1 MVQPPRIDFCGLA
14 SGHSLGYPNG
24 LYLCGRHRD
33 VEFNPADFKM
43 KQWYILHTLSG
54 AEDQAR
60 NNLQARIKAHN
71 YQELIDE
78 VIIPKEQ
85 ITEVKLGKKRVLER
99 KFFPG
104 YILIRM
110 EMNDDSWLF
119 VRKTPGITAFIG
131 PRRKPS
137 PISQEEVDRIFAKAE
152 ESKAKPAPKVS
163 FEKGE
168 SVRVVEGPFINFNGT
183 VEEVYPDK
191 GKLKV
196 SASIFG
202 RTTPVELE
210 FWQVEKI

>member
-1 MVQPPRIDFCGLA
+1 
-14 SGHSLGYPNG
+14 
-24 LYLCGRHRD
+24 
-33 VEFNPADFKM
+33 M

-54 AEDQAR
+54 AEDKAKS
-60 NNLQARIKAHN
+60 NLEARIKA
-71 YQELIDE
+71 QEFGELIE
-78 VIIPKEQ
+78 KVVIPKEQ

-104 YILIRM
+104 YILVYM
-110 EMNDDSWLF
+110 EMNDDTWLF

-137 PISQEEVDRIFAKAE
+137 PISQEEVDRILTKAE
-152 ESKAKPAPKVS
+152 ESKAKPAPKVN
-163 FEKGE
+163 FERGE
-168 SVRVVEGPFINFNGT
+168 NIRVVEGPFVNFNGSI
-183 VEEVYPDK
+183 EEVYPDK

-196 SASIFG
+196 NVSIFG

>member
-1 MVQPPRIDFCGLA
+1 
-14 SGHSLGYPNG
+14 
-24 LYLCGRHRD
+24 
-33 VEFNPADFKM
+33 M

-54 AEDQAR
+54 AEDQAK
-60 NNLQARIKAHN
+60 NNLDARIKAHD
-71 YQELIDE
+71 LAGSIDQ

-104 YILIRM
+104 YILIHM
-110 EMNDDSWLF
+110 DMNDDSWLF

-168 SVRVVEGPFINFNGT
+168 SVRVVEGPFVNFNGV

>member
-1 MVQPPRIDFCGLA
+1 
-14 SGHSLGYPNG
+14 
-24 LYLCGRHRD
+24 
-33 VEFNPADFKM
+33 M

-54 AEDQAR
+54 AEEKVKA
-60 NNLQARIKAHN
+60 NLEARIAASK
-71 YQELIDE
+71 YEE
-78 VIIPKEQ
+78 VIDKIVIPKEQ
-85 ITEVKLGKKRVLER
+85 ITEVKLGKKKVLER

-104 YILIRM
+104 YILVHM

-119 VRKTPGITAFIG
+119 VKVTPGITTFIG

-137 PISQEEVDRIFAKAE
+137 PIEQHDVDKILKKAE
-152 ESKAKPAPKVS
+152 ESKDKPAPKVN

-168 SVRVVEGPFINFNGT
+168 NVRVVEGAFINFNGE

-191 GKLKV
+191 GKVKV
-196 SASIFG
+196 NVSIFG

>member
-1 MVQPPRIDFCGLA
+1 
-14 SGHSLGYPNG
+14 
-24 LYLCGRHRD
+24 
-33 VEFNPADFKM
+33 M

-54 AEDQAR
+54 AEDKAKA
-60 NNLQARIKAHN
+60 NLETRIKSHN
-71 YQELIDE
+71 YEELIE
-78 VIIPKEQ
+78 KVVIPKEQ

-104 YILIRM
+104 YILVYM

-137 PISQEEVDRIFAKAE
+137 PISQEEVDRILVKAE
-152 ESKAKPAPKVS
+152 ESKVKPAPKVN

-168 SVRVVEGPFINFNGT
+168 NIRVVEGPFVNFNGV
-183 VEEVYPDK
+183 VEEVSPEK
-191 GKLKV
+191 GKLRV
-196 SASIFG
+196 NVSIFG

>member
-1 MVQPPRIDFCGLA
+1 
-14 SGHSLGYPNG
+14 
-24 LYLCGRHRD
+24 
-33 VEFNPADFKM
+33 M

-54 AEDQAR
+54 AEEQAKI
-60 NNLQARIKAHN
+60 NLEARITASN
-71 YQELIDE
+71 YQEFIDKI
-78 VIIPKEQ
+78 VIPKEQ
-85 ITEVKLGKKRVLER
+85 ITEVRLGKKRVLER

-104 YILIRM
+104 YILIHM
-110 EMNDDSWLF
+110 EMNDDTWLF
-119 VRKTPGITAFIG
+119 VRRTPGITAFIG

-137 PISQEEVDRIFAKAE
+137 PISQEDVDKILVKAE
-152 ESKAKPAPKVS
+152 ESKAKPAPKVT

-168 SVRVVEGPFINFNGT
+168 SVRVIEGPFLNFTGI

>member
-1 MVQPPRIDFCGLA
+1 
-14 SGHSLGYPNG
+14 
-24 LYLCGRHRD
+24 
-33 VEFNPADFKM
+33 M

-54 AEDQAR
+54 AEDKTK
-60 NNLQARIKAHN
+60 NNLDSRIKAHN
-71 YQELIDE
+71 QQDLIDD

-104 YILIRM
+104 YILIHM
-110 EMNDDSWLF
+110 EMNDDTWLF

-137 PISQEEVDRIFAKAE
+137 PIAQEEVDRIISKAD

-168 SVRVVEGPFINFNGT
+168 NIRVIEGPFINFNGT
-183 VEEVYPDK
+183 VDDVSLDK

-196 SASIFG
+196 SVSIFG